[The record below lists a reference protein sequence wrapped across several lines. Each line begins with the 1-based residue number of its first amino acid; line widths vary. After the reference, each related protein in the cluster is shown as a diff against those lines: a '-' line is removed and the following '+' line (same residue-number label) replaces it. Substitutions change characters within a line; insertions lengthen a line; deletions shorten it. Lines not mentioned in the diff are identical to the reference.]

1 MTPSVQY
8 STLVPY
14 RVFSCFFN
22 KKILCER
29 HLSRSSGLSIGFSSL
44 LAALLCS
51 VPVARAAEGDPLLAM
66 YFDDT
71 QMVEVATRAAKP
83 ITQVAENVTVI
94 SAEEIDAIHAQS
106 LSEVLNRVAG
116 VSVRMTPEDFSG
128 GARVFIQGSREE
140 HVLVLID
147 GVRLNSAMSGAA
159 DLAHI
164 PLRIIKR
171 IEIVKGPGSA
181 VWGSSQ
187 GGVINIIT
195 KSPGP
200 GDKPGGSVAG
210 EFGERQVGA
219 YEADIAGKVDRVGY
233 FLYAGQQDSNGLLNN
248 HYYDAGRAYGKIT
261 VDLPNQG
268 LLTFSGMAVDPHYRT
283 GDFDY
288 ETPYF
293 SQDTRDRSHFVTANY
308 DTPLTESL
316 HLNIGVRD
324 YERNFIDNRDILSSS
339 PVGDPGALSYQS
351 NWHEQSQGANGLLT
365 WHDSWQQ
372 VALGAEI
379 NRSKMDTVT
388 DFGTYAQANW
398 TDLDGD
404 PVPAQSYSK
413 PGAEEV
419 WSLFIN
425 DTMRLGKLTLTP
437 GMRYDQHS
445 ISGSMV
451 SPSLGATYLLR
462 PDTLLRGTA
471 ARGFQYPILSYI
483 AGGGIWDNPNTQLQP
498 EEVTSFQV
506 GVENRSLPFMS
517 VKLDA
522 FLHHV
527 TDTWVDDGTNT
538 AHYLNGGKSERKGFE
553 AGLETTPW
561 HDLSLATNA
570 TYTLV
575 TPEDEQEED
584 DSSTAT
590 NLILRYRDTIG
601 WKGELAGHYVWW
613 SSDKVGV
620 TGQAAGMIWNLSLG
634 RTIYSSDWLSCEL
647 YAKAYNLFNG
657 NAYSDNYYPMPG
669 RWLLAGLRVSF

>member
-1 MTPSVQY
+1 MMSSVQY
-8 STLVPY
+8 SP
-14 RVFSCFFN
+14 
-22 KKILCER
+22 
-29 HLSRSSGLSIGFSSL
+29 LSVGFSSL

-51 VPVARAAEGDPLLAM
+51 VPVAKAGEGDPLLAM

-94 SAEEIDAIHAQS
+94 TAKEIDAIHAQS
-106 LSEVLNRVAG
+106 LPEVLNRVAG
-116 VSVRMTPEDFSG
+116 VSVKMQPDDFSG
-128 GARVFIQGSREE
+128 GARVYIQGSREE

-171 IEIVKGPGSA
+171 IEIIKGPGSA

-200 GDKPGGSVAG
+200 GDKPSGSVAG

-248 HYYDAGRAYGKIT
+248 HYYDSGRAYGKLT
-261 VDLPNQG
+261 VDLPNKG

-288 ETPYF
+288 RTPYF
-293 SQDTRDRSHFVTANY
+293 SEDTRDRSHFVTANY

-324 YERNFIDNRDILSSS
+324 YERNYIDNRDILSSS
-339 PVGDPGALSYQS
+339 PEGDPGALFYQA

-388 DFGTYAQANW
+388 DYGPWAQQPWPLGWGAPSQ
-398 TDLDGD
+398 D
-404 PVPAQSYSK
+404 QSR
-413 PGAEEV
+413 PGSEEV
-419 WSLFIN
+419 WGLFIN

-471 ARGFQYPILSYI
+471 ARGFQYPVLSYI

-506 GVENRSLPFMS
+506 GVENRSLSFMN
-517 VKLDA
+517 VKMDA

-527 TDTWVDDGTNT
+527 TDTWFIADYSTGTVT
-538 AHYLNGGKSERKGFE
+538 NGGKSERKGFE
-553 AGLETTPW
+553 AELETTPW

-590 NLILRYRDTIG
+590 NLILRYRDAVG
-601 WKGELAGHYVWW
+601 WKGELAGHYIWW
-613 SSDKVGV
+613 TSDKVAGL
-620 TGQAAGMIWNLSLG
+620 TGQAADMTWNLSLG
-634 RTIYSSDWLSCEL
+634 RTVYSSDWLSCEL

-657 NAYSDNYYPMPG
+657 NATSDSYYPMPG
-669 RWLLAGLRVSF
+669 RWLLAGMRVTF

>member
-1 MTPSVQY
+1 MMSSVQY
-8 STLVPY
+8 SP
-14 RVFSCFFN
+14 
-22 KKILCER
+22 
-29 HLSRSSGLSIGFSSL
+29 LSVGFSSL

-51 VPVARAAEGDPLLAM
+51 VPVAKAAEGDPLLAM

-71 QMVEVATRAAKP
+71 QMVESATRAAKP

-116 VSVRMTPEDFSG
+116 VSVRINPEDFNG
-128 GARVFIQGSREE
+128 GSRIFIQGSRDE

-164 PLRIIKR
+164 PLRIVKR
-171 IEIVKGPGSA
+171 IEIIKGPGSA

-200 GDKPGGSVAG
+200 GGKPTGSVAG

-248 HYYDAGRAYGKIT
+248 RYYDSGRAYGKLT
-261 VDLPNQG
+261 VDLPHQG

-288 ETPYF
+288 GTPYF

-339 PVGDPGALSYQS
+339 PEGDPGALFYQA

-388 DFGTYAQANW
+388 DYGSWAQTNW
-398 TDLDGD
+398 WA
-404 PVPAQSYSK
+404 PAQDLSK

-419 WSLFIN
+419 WGLFIN

-437 GMRYDQHS
+437 GIRYDQHS

-483 AGGGIWDNPNTQLQP
+483 AGGGIWDNPNAQLQP

-506 GVENRSLPFMS
+506 GVENRSLSFMS
-517 VKLDA
+517 VKMDA

-527 TDTWVDDGTNT
+527 TDTWGVDYSTGAVT
-538 AHYLNGGKSERKGFE
+538 NGGKSERKGFE
-553 AGLETTPW
+553 AELETTPW
-561 HDLSLATNA
+561 HDLSMVANA
-570 TYTLV
+570 TYYTLK
-575 TPEDEQEED
+575 TPEEEQEED
-584 DSSTAT
+584 SSGTSG

-601 WKGELAGHYVWW
+601 WKGELAGRYTWW
-613 SSDKVGV
+613 AKDNVGSIA
-620 TGQAAGMIWNLSLG
+620 GQSEDVIWNISLG
-634 RTIYSSDWLSCEL
+634 RTVYTTEWLSCEL
-647 YAKAYNLFNG
+647 YAKVYNLFDG
-657 NAYSDNYYPMPG
+657 NASPDIAYFPLAG
-669 RWLLAGLRVSF
+669 RWLLAGMRVTF